1 MKELLNADQLNQ
13 LVKGLEENGSYELHQ
28 GGLNIQASKT
38 DNSISL
44 TINYKDQRETEI
56 QEFTEFLQSLDDNLF
71 LEVCENLDVNEL
83 NNCLNNPD
91 IESVRSAIF
100 KFKNELSKVAKAKA
114 KYYAQF
120 A

>member
-1 MKELLNADQLNQ
+1 MKELLNIDQLI
-13 LVKGLEENGSYELHQ
+13 KSLEENGSYELHQ

-44 TINYKDQRETEI
+44 TINYNRDQRETEI

-71 LEVCENLDVNEL
+71 LEVCENLNVNDL
-83 NNCLNNPD
+83 NNCLNSPD